1 MRGGLFL
8 KLFLST
14 SVACGEN
21 LKLYLALDLFSLLDY
36 FLGVQLR
43 KTSCTFPHT
52 PSLFA
57 AEGPLNVFFQ
67 LPVTE
72 ISEVEDH
79 KSVRAAGLLY
89 FGDSGVGGGVGNV
102 GLMLV

>member
-1 MRGGLFL
+1 MGEGG
-8 KLFLST
+8 
-14 SVACGEN
+14 
-21 LKLYLALDLFSLLDY
+21 
-36 FLGVQLR
+36 QLR
-43 KTSCTFPHT
+43 KAPCILFDF

-79 KSVRAAGLLY
+79 KSVRAAGLVY
-89 FGDSGVGGGVGNV
+89 FGDSGVGGGGVGGV
-102 GLMLV
+102 W